1 MLEPIRH
8 FLLIAETGTFT
19 VAARKAHLTQPALT
33 ASIRRLEDSLNCR
46 LFDRGRLGARLTEAG
61 SALLPH
67 ARAAVVA
74 LDEGERA
81 VLALDRLEAGEIR
94 VGGGS
99 TACSYLLPPV
109 LSSFRRK
116 HPGVAVRLREM
127 PERLAVEAF
136 DAGEL
141 DLVVATSPKRGELFR
156 DETVILVGAP
166 AAETASLPLIT
177 FTQGSAV
184 RELVDRHFPNHPIA
198 MELASISTVKG
209 SVRAGLGI
217 ALISRT
223 AVATDLSLGRLVELR
238 DHRTPIARPLHLL
251 SRGVERLS
259 AAGRALR
266 LMMLADAPRQLANR
280 SQRRRSKVAP

>member
-1 MLEPIRH
+1 M
-8 FLLIAETGTFT
+8 AT
-19 VAARKAHLTQPALT
+19 RKRE
-33 ASIRRLEDSLNCR
+33 SR
-46 LFDRGRLGARLTEAG
+46 
-61 SALLPH
+61 
-67 ARAAVVA
+67 
-74 LDEGERA
+74 
-81 VLALDRLEAGEIR
+81 
-94 VGGGS
+94 GGS
-99 TACSYLLPPV
+99 KGAPGQARGAGKTA
-109 LSSFRRK
+109 
-116 HPGVAVRLREM
+116 
-127 PERLAVEAF
+127 
-136 DAGEL
+136 
-141 DLVVATSPKRGELFR
+141 
-156 DETVILVGAP
+156 AP